1 MPLPVTKKNQF
12 LAALSLC
19 MAIGLVIYLPLAYGY
34 FSVRMKQ
41 VKAEMKL
48 EASRTWKEEELT
60 HLVFSPQ
67 QQTELQRPE
76 EREILW
82 EGKMYD
88 IVSEHTDEDGLMHV
102 FALLD
107 EREMELKRWVRKFL
121 TNDASESPTKKSKS
135 DVLKVFAKAI
145 PIQKSKATENGE
157 MKLEAESA
165 YTVSVYSQIDL
176 PVLTAPPCWM

>member
-1 MPLPVTKKNQF
+1 MPQPLTHKNRL

-19 MAIGLVIYLPLAYGY
+19 MAIALVVYLPLAYGY
-34 FSVRMKQ
+34 FEVRMKQ

-67 QQTELQRPE
+67 QQTDLQRPE
-76 EREILW
+76 EREIFW

-88 IVSEHTDEDGLMHV
+88 IVSEYTDKSGNLHV

-107 EREMELKRWVRKFL
+107 EKEMELKRWVRKFL

-135 DVLKVFAKAI
+135 DVLKVFSKAI
-145 PIQKSKATENGE
+145 PIPLSPLSFLEKNTSKNRI
-157 MKLEAESA
+157 A
-165 YTVSVYSQIDL
+165 YSGSIYHQIAL
-176 PVLTAPPCWM
+176 PVRYGPPKMV

>member
-1 MPLPVTKKNQF
+1 MPQPVTHKKQLLTYF
-12 LAALSLC
+12 SLVMACALV
-19 MAIGLVIYLPLAYGY
+19 MYLPLAYGY
-34 FSVRMKQ
+34 FSLRMKQ

-48 EASRTWKEEELT
+48 EASRTWKEDELT

-67 QQTELQRPE
+67 QQLELKRPE

-88 IVSEHTDEDGLMHV
+88 IVTEHTDELGDLHV

-107 EREMELKRWVRKFL
+107 EKEMELKRWVRKFL

-135 DVLKVFAKAI
+135 DVLKVF
-145 PIQKSKATENGE
+145 SKALPSTDAPGVFFNEGLN
-157 MKLEAESA
+157 SSCNA
-165 YTVSVYSQIDL
+165 YTVCLYHRIDL
-176 PVLTAPPCWM
+176 PVRLGPPKLV